1 MTQAIYDMNGYH
13 QQTDEMANVSHLTSP
28 GFLNK
33 LFQTLFFFWNGNKLC
48 NFGFLSVWVISRSVA
63 GKGWRYFQME
73 AEDSPKTGKVMK
85 ITLLGSGATH
95 CPCLYVFLPEWQ
107 LATGFQMAGWK
118 SWGLIAAS
126 NKLNE
131 CYSSCHWMYPLH
143 TQTTPAKIWA
153 TIGTGFN
160 YARHPIFIGR
170 AWNKDSPACLELVL
184 HPFCNTIT
192 SLVSSAPCSP
202 HCPRQHSTAHRLGQG
217 TAMATR
223 LKQERW
229 WMGGSCSEQSCSPC
243 NCPGIT
249 GDSPT

>member
-1 MTQAIYDMNGYH
+1 
-13 QQTDEMANVSHLTSP
+13 
-28 GFLNK
+28 
-33 LFQTLFFFWNGNKLC
+33 
-48 NFGFLSVWVISRSVA
+48 
-63 GKGWRYFQME
+63 ME

-170 AWNKDSPACLELVL
+170 AWNKDSPTCLELVL

-202 HCPRQHSTAHRLGQG
+202 HGARQHSTAHRLGQG